1 MICKPLFCRLVAE
14 LTLLYLKGQETVISF
29 ANKGLWT
36 LTSFL
41 FLFVCFF
48 FAGTRALSYAEGSY
62 TKYLFYERK
71 INNEQRETK
80 IQMQIRTRDPDGGVL
95 MYNYGSKEGRFS
107 LLEVRSKARVLSLR
121 SENASP

>member
-14 LTLLYLKGQETVISF
+14 FTLLYLKGQETVISF
-29 ANKGLWT
+29 ANKGLR
-36 LTSFL
+36 TSFL
-41 FLFVCFF
+41 FLFVFFF

-71 INNEQRETK
+71 INKEQRETK

>member
-1 MICKPLFCRLVAE
+1 M
-14 LTLLYLKGQETVISF
+14 ISF
-29 ANKGLWT
+29 ANKGLR
-36 LTSFL
+36 TSFL
-41 FLFVCFF
+41 FLFVFFF

-71 INNEQRETK
+71 INKEQRETK

-95 MYNYGSKEGRFS
+95 MYNNGSKEGRFS

>member
-1 MICKPLFCRLVAE
+1 M
-14 LTLLYLKGQETVISF
+14 
-29 ANKGLWT
+29 
-36 LTSFL
+36 
-41 FLFVCFF
+41 
-48 FAGTRALSYAEGSY
+48 SYAKGSY

-95 MYNYGSKEGRFS
+95 MYNYGSEEGRFS

>member
-1 MICKPLFCRLVAE
+1 MICKPLFYRLVAE
-14 LTLLYLKGQETVISF
+14 FTLLYLKDQETVISF

-41 FLFVCFF
+41 FLFVFF

-95 MYNYGSKEGRFS
+95 MYNYGSEEGRFS

>member
-1 MICKPLFCRLVAE
+1 MICKPLFYRLVAE
-14 LTLLYLKGQETVISF
+14 FTLLYLKGQETVISF

-41 FLFVCFF
+41 FLFGFF

-95 MYNYGSKEGRFS
+95 MYNYGSEEGRFS

>member
-1 MICKPLFCRLVAE
+1 MDLNFFSFC
-14 LTLLYLKGQETVISF
+14 F
-29 ANKGLWT
+29 C
-36 LTSFL
+36 F
-41 FLFVCFF
+41 CFF

>member
-14 LTLLYLKGQETVISF
+14 FTLLYLKGQETVISF
-29 ANKGLWT
+29 ANKGLR
-36 LTSFL
+36 TSFL
-41 FLFVCFF
+41 FLFGFF

-71 INNEQRETK
+71 INKEQRETK

-95 MYNYGSKEGRFS
+95 MYNNGSKEGRFS